1 MRKYNNINDNSLIK
15 TIHGFISKDP
25 KLSDKYLSDSHTRK
39 YSFDLLLQIIID
51 ILHLGLPWRSVNKL
65 SIGSN
70 LHWNTVYKTYM
81 RLLKDKII
89 DKCFSETV
97 NKYLQTKPIT
107 KNKIHMTDT
116 TVIKNKLGE
125 ENIGRNIN
133 YNGKNITKI
142 SLIADS
148 YGNAQQIYLFVLTL
162 FR

>member
-1 MRKYNNINDNSLIK
+1 
-15 TIHGFISKDP
+15 
-25 KLSDKYLSDSHTRK
+25 
-39 YSFDLLLQIIID
+39 
-51 ILHLGLPWRSVNKL
+51 
-65 SIGSN
+65 
-70 LHWNTVYKTYM
+70 M